1 MQNIPPSSNAIRNKE
16 NNTNIFMFRFI
27 LFLQIIGL
35 LNAFTP
41 QRSLEEF
48 QDV

>member
-1 MQNIPPSSNAIRNKE
+1 MLIKKFD
-16 NNTNIFMFRFI
+16 IFV
-27 LFLQIIGL
+27 FLQIIGL